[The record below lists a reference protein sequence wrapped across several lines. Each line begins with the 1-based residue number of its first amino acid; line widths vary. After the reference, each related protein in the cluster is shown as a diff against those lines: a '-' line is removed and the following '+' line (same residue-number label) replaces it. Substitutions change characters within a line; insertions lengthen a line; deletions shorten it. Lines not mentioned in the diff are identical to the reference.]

1 MKGIK
6 EVVPDQLNSIRS
18 RTLKQLAM
26 GRIEEADCTY
36 ITRKIDDLEG
46 YIHNMEEKD

>member
-6 EVVPDQLNSIRS
+6 EVVPAQLKTIRS

-26 GRIEEADCTY
+26 NRIAEEDCTY
-36 ITRKIDDLEG
+36 ITRKLDELEG
-46 YIHNMEEKD
+46 YIYNMEEKD